1 MMVGWQGPPM
11 ARIWDNRITAQLALF
26 FPRKF
31 MTRLARNRALRVR
44 AQKKEWTED
53 AAQIGWLAID
63 ECWLVSYNHSFS
75 YCNHQSTIINYGCNC
90 SRVVW
95 LYNKFCCFAF
105 VCLFRYRWLYCVCR
119 YSPLGCLQLAKLCL
133 VVDVSRE
140 SPIHKQ
146 RKTNSS
152 LVRIC

>member
-1 MMVGWQGPPM
+1 M

-63 ECWLVSYNHSFS
+63 EC
-75 YCNHQSTIINYGCNC
+75 
-90 SRVVW
+90 
-95 LYNKFCCFAF
+95 
-105 VCLFRYRWLYCVCR
+105 
-119 YSPLGCLQLAKLCL
+119 
-133 VVDVSRE
+133 
-140 SPIHKQ
+140 
-146 RKTNSS
+146 
-152 LVRIC
+152 